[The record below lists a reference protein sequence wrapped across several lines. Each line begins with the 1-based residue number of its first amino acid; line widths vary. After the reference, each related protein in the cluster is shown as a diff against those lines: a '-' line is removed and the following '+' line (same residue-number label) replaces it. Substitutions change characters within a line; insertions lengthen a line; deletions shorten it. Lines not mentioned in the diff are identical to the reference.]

1 MEVSFENKV
10 IVITGGTDGIGLAA
24 AKLFAQC
31 GGKIAVCGRNPD
43 KLCQAREELEPVAA
57 NLYTQNC
64 DVTVPDSLFDFAD
77 RAEEALGSID
87 VWISNAG
94 NMPCAFLKDMDV
106 AQWDEII
113 NANLRPVFLGGK
125 IAYEK
130 MRHRGGVLINAAS
143 FAARMP
149 SVGFSAYAAAKAGVV
164 SLTQSYA
171 SELAPYGIRVLG
183 YAPGFTVTNLNRK
196 QAEMG
201 DVLSPISLHRLGAP
215 EDIAKVILFM
225 ASDLSGYVSG
235 TCIEISGGKFST
247 QNPILAWDMASE
259 E

>member
-1 MEVSFENKV
+1 MELSFKDKV
-10 IVITGGTDGIGLAA
+10 VVITGGTDGIGLATA
-24 AKLFAQC
+24 HLFAQS
-31 GGKIAVCGRNPD
+31 GARIAICGRDPD
-43 KLCQAREELEPVAA
+43 KLARACTQLEKDTADMYAQV
-57 NLYTQNC
+57 C
-64 DVTVPDSLFDFAD
+64 DVTVPAQLFDFAD
-77 RAEEALGSID
+77 QAEKQLGTID

-94 NMPCAFLKDMDV
+94 NMPCAFLKDMDT
-106 AQWDEII
+106 AQWDAIL

-130 MRHRGGVLINAAS
+130 MREKGGVLINAAS
-143 FAARMP
+143 FAAKMP

-171 SELAPYGIRVLG
+171 SELAPYGIRVVG

-201 DVLSPISLHRLGAP
+201 DVLSPISMHRLGAP
-215 EDIAKVILFM
+215 EDIARAILFL
-225 ASDLSGYVSG
+225 ASDLAGYVSG

-247 QNPILAWDMASE
+247 QNPVTAWDLA
-259 E
+259 